1 MLLQPYLSYT
11 HTYTAYIIR
20 MQTQHQWGSQI
31 GQSSMWSWTFRT
43 AELIQGGQYQQYLC
57 QNSTTTTISEYLIGS
72 TQFPKIKTMKDDED
86 DIINLIFYCVG
97 CNIVDILGMVGEL
110 PPSAPMVDLIL
121 SSCHMLNFWAIC
133 FLAMSALL
141 RPCAFVIL
149 PRKHCPL
156 SRKHWGALHPLDTR
170 PAQAQDW
177 LPQVSVLLVLI
188 ACTRVG
194 KRAAFSLY

>member
-1 MLLQPYLSYT
+1 MLLQPYLSCT

-43 AELIQGGQYQQYLC
+43 AELIQGGQHHQYLC

-72 TQFPKIKTMKDDED
+72 TQFSKIKTMKDKED
-86 DIINLIFYCVG
+86 DIIDLIFYCVG

-110 PPSAPMVDLIL
+110 PPFYAMVDFIL
-121 SSCHMLNFWAIC
+121 SSSQMLNFWAFC
-133 FLAMSALL
+133 FLVMPALL
-141 RPCAFVIL
+141 RPPAIVI
-149 PRKHCPL
+149 L

-177 LPQVSVLLVLI
+177 LPQVSVLLL
-188 ACTRVG
+188 AC
-194 KRAAFSLY
+194 

>member
-1 MLLQPYLSYT
+1 MLLQPYLSCT

-57 QNSTTTTISEYLIGS
+57 QNSTTTISEYLIGS
-72 TQFPKIKTMKDDED
+72 TQFPKIKTMKNDED

-110 PPSAPMVDLIL
+110 PPLCANGWPYIELLPYVELL
-121 SSCHMLNFWAIC
+121 SH
-133 FLAMSALL
+133 LL
-141 RPCAFVIL
+141 PSHACT
-149 PRKHCPL
+149 PL

-177 LPQVSVLLVLI
+177 LPQVREAI
-188 ACTRVG
+188 
-194 KRAAFSLY
+194 F